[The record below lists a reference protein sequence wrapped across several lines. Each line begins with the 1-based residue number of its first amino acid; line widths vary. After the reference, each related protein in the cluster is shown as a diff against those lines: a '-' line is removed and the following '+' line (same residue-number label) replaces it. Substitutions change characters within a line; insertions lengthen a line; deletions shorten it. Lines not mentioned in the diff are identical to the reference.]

1 MVHHKYQSRI
11 YVVVVYLFLLS
22 HPLISILDFLGFLTQ
37 LEVEVLKLQEAMLST
52 VLLSKVLLFEEVQEA
67 ILSKELQVADILHL
81 S

>member
-37 LEVEVLKLQEAMLST
+37 LEVEVLKLQKAMLST